1 MQCSHCTTL
10 RNAVTLLRHD
20 LHVNWQ
26 FLFCLHMLSN
36 WKTRVFIQYCY
47 LSANFSVSDSLGRFS
62 SRVKLAFRIS
72 LFSIPAAAES
82 VFVMHDTWMG
92 WLWFLFIMVF
102 WGVTMSVLWA
112 VSVMDQQV
120 FVQIVSIP
128 HINRLAVQFL
138 TIKTATVLFVV
149 LLFSV
154 SFSFLLSWLRSILF
168 LLYFLSFF
176 LY

>member
-1 MQCSHCTTL
+1 
-10 RNAVTLLRHD
+10 
-20 LHVNWQ
+20 
-26 FLFCLHMLSN
+26 
-36 WKTRVFIQYCY
+36 
-47 LSANFSVSDSLGRFS
+47 
-62 SRVKLAFRIS
+62 
-72 LFSIPAAAES
+72 
-82 VFVMHDTWMG
+82 
-92 WLWFLFIMVF
+92 
-102 WGVTMSVLWA
+102 MSVLWA